1 MIHSTELT
9 GFDRLCQLVILRSMK
24 QHTSMNISLPTDLR
38 ELVDEKLERD
48 RYSSASEYVR
58 ELIREDMKREARE
71 RVDAILM
78 KSLASKKRKITPA
91 WKKEKE
97 ALIAKHSHTTKQRSH
112 S

>member
-1 MIHSTELT
+1 
-9 GFDRLCQLVILRSMK
+9 MK
-24 QHTSMNISLPTDLR
+24 QTSMNISLPADLR
-38 ELVDEKLERD
+38 ELVDEKLQRD

-71 RVDAILM
+71 RVDVLLL
-78 KSLASKKRKITPA
+78 KSLGSKKRKVTPG

-97 ALIAKHSHTTKQRSH
+97 ALISRNSRTNRQRSR

>member
-1 MIHSTELT
+1 
-9 GFDRLCQLVILRSMK
+9 
-24 QHTSMNISLPTDLR
+24 MNVSLPAELR
-38 ELVDEKLERD
+38 ELVDDKLERD

-71 RVDAILM
+71 RVDALLL

-97 ALIAKHSHTTKQRSH
+97 ALIAHHSRPKKRSR